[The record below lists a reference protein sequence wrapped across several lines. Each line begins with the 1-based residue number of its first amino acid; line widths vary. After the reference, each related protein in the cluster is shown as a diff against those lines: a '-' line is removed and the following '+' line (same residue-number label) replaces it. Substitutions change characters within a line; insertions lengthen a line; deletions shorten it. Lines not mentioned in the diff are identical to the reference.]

1 MPVSVTVTGPDEAL
15 ASVDVRTDCASK
27 VVALKPPAP
36 DTVTVVILPVVP
48 NAEMVVKPA
57 PLTVNVLFAAAFRVP
72 IDRATSSVRV
82 IAVAAAAFNT
92 VKVLAVPVLVTF
104 SVVTVLS
111 VIVPPVVSLLT
122 VRANVGEGTVAASV
136 TVTLEAELAKD
147 KDVRA
152 LLAIVVAP

>member
-1 MPVSVTVTGPDEAL
+1 MVPESVTVTGPDEAL

-48 NAEMVVKPA
+48 NAVMVVKPA
-57 PLTVNVLFAAAFRVP
+57 PLTVNVLFAAAFRAVSV
-72 IDRATSSVRV
+72 RATSSVRV
-82 IAVAAAAFNT
+82 IAVAAAALNT
-92 VKVLAVPVLVTF
+92 AKVLAVPVLVTF

-111 VIVPPVVSLLT
+111 VIVPAVTLLT
-122 VRANVGEGTVAASV
+122 VRPSVAEGTVAASV

-152 LLAIVVAP
+152 LLAMVVAP